1 MFPLLLTVALLWW
14 REGAE
19 GWRGSLWGYQLRVQE
34 SVTVQEGLCVHVPCD
49 VSYPED
55 GWTDSTPAYGYW
67 FLEDADATQDAP
79 VATNNP
85 DRKVQEETQGR
96 FHLLGDP
103 GAYNCSLDIT
113 DVRKTDEGKYLFRVE
128 RGNDVR
134 YTYISTLLSVHVTA
148 LTHMPHLLI
157 PETLECGRP
166 QNLTC
171 SAPWACERGTPPT
184 FSWTSAALTSLDPR
198 TPHSTITLTPRPQ
211 DHGTNLTCQ
220 VSLTGTRVTT
230 ARTVHLNV
238 SYPPQNLTVTVFQGN
253 STVATAV
260 ANGSSLSVL
269 EDQSLR
275 LVCVV
280 IDSNPPA
287 SMSWAR
293 GSLTL
298 SPSQPWNP
306 GVLELPRVHS
316 KDEGEFTCRAQ
327 NAVGSLHISLSLSL
341 PRRLRPV
348 SEAVLGAVGGAA
360 TTTLLFL
367 FFCIITLIVRS
378 CRKKVTTPA
387 VDVGGLGMGS
397 AKAIT
402 RSVSQGPLIE
412 SWACSLTEALPDV
425 AATSSGEEE
434 EVHYASLS
442 FREAEPWKPQ
452 VDAHAAWFAYGET
465 SGKKSHLR
473 SIGEREC
480 RRTLGI

>member
-1 MFPLLLTVALLWW
+1 MFLLLLTVALLWR

-19 GWRGSLWGYQLRVQE
+19 GWGGSPRGYKLRVQE

-49 VSYPED
+49 FSYPRD
-55 GWTDSTPAYGYW
+55 GWTDSTPTYGYW
-67 FLEDADATQDAP
+67 FREAADTFHDAP

-85 DRKVQEETQGR
+85 GRKVQEETQGR

-103 GAYNCSLDIT
+103 GFHNCSLDIT
-113 DVRKTDEGKYLFRVE
+113 DVRKTDEGKYQFRVE
-128 RGNDVR
+128 RGNDVK
-134 YTYISTLLSVHVTA
+134 YTYLSPLLSVHVTA
-148 LTHMPHLLI
+148 LTHTPQLLI
-157 PETLECGRP
+157 PETLQGGHP

-171 SAPWACERGTPPT
+171 SAPWACERGAPPI
-184 FSWTSAALTSLDPR
+184 FSWTSAALTLLDSR
-198 TPHSTITLTPRPQ
+198 TPHSSTITLTPRPQ

-220 VSLTGTRVTT
+220 VSLTESRVTT

-238 SYPPQNLTVTVFQGN
+238 SYPPQNLTVTAFPGN
-253 STVATAV
+253 STVATALV
-260 ANGSSLSVL
+260 NGSSLSVP
-269 EDQSLR
+269 EDQPLH

-287 SMSWAR
+287 SVTWAR

-306 GVLELPRVHS
+306 GVLELPRVQS

-327 NAVGSLHISLSLSL
+327 NAMGSLHMSLSLSL
-341 PRRLRPV
+341 PRSEEPV
-348 SEAVLGAVGGAA
+348 SGMMLGAVWGAA
-360 TTTLLFL
+360 ATALLFL
-367 FFCIITLIVRS
+367 AFGFITLIVRS
-378 CRKKVTTPA
+378 CRKKVTRPA
-387 VDVGGLGMGS
+387 VDVGVLGMGN

-425 AATSSGEEE
+425 AATSSVEEE
-434 EVHYASLS
+434 EIHYASLS

-452 VDAHAAWFAYGET
+452 VQEGT
-465 SGKKSHLR
+465 SVEYSEVKIHK
-473 SIGEREC
+473 
-480 RRTLGI
+480 